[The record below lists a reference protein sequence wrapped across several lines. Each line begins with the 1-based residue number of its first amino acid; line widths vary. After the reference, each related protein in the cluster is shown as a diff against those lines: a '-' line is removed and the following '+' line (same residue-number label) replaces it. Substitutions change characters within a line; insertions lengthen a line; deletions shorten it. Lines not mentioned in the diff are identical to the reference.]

1 MEDKV
6 SSRLVVANNDILMIL
21 VVILHSSAGDARMG
35 GQRGHFGRGQMEQEW
50 RTGDGLTLED
60 AILTVFVL
68 YLGQETSHTI
78 II

>member
-6 SSRLVVANNDILMIL
+6 SSRLVVANDDILMIL
-21 VVILHSSAGDARMG
+21 VVILHSSAGDARRG
-35 GQRGHFGRGQMEQEW
+35 GQRGHFGGGQMEQEW